1 MDTDSRYKGMDAFCV
16 IRREVDWIKLKFTI
30 KLLNKKILAIYHKN
44 HQEEELCKK
53 TVISFSWKGPSR

>member
-30 KLLNKKILAIYHKN
+30 KIIK
-44 HQEEELCKK
+44 QED
-53 TVISFSWKGPSR
+53 ISHLSQ